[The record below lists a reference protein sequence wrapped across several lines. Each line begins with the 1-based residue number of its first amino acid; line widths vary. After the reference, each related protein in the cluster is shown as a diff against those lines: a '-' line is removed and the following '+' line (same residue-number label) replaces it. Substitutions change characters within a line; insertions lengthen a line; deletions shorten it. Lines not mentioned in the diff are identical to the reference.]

1 MSGHSKWSKIRHKKQ
16 LEDQKRGKI
25 FSKLAK
31 EIRVAVKEG
40 GSGDPEKNLK
50 LRSIIER
57 AREEDMPKDNIERA
71 IDKALGKGEEGAL
84 EKIIYEGYAP
94 GGVGLVIRTL
104 TDNKNRTVS
113 EVRSLLN
120 QYDGSLAESGSVL
133 WQFKKLGQIKIELSE
148 ALDYETVFTTALEDE
163 SVIDVV
169 NEDAYVEIYCKW
181 KGLAAVSNFIQA
193 ELKLDKVD
201 SQLIYKADNEVKAND
216 PEKLS
221 NLVGE
226 LLDSE
231 DVMNVW
237 TNAKNM

>member
-40 GSGDPEKNLK
+40 GSGDPEKNIK

-57 AREEDMPKDNIERA
+57 AREEDMPKDNVERA

-113 EVRSLLN
+113 DVRSLLN

-133 WQFKKLGQIKIELSE
+133 WQFKKLGKIKIELT
-148 ALDYETVFTTALEDE
+148 ADLDYETVFTVAIENENVL
-163 SVIDVV
+163 DVV
-169 NEDAYVEIYCKW
+169 NKDTYVEVFCKW
-181 KGLAAVSNFIQA
+181 KSLAAIADSVKA
-193 ELKLDKVD
+193 DLELDTIDSKLM
-201 SQLIYKADNEVKAND
+201 YKADNEIEAANI
-216 PEKLS
+216 EKLG
-221 NLVGE
+221 NLVDE

-237 TNAKNM
+237 TNAKNV